1 MSKVLAII
9 PARAGSKGVKNK
21 NKRLVCGKPLIQ
33 YSIEAAKQ
41 SELLTDIVVSTD
53 DEDILQLAESLDVI
67 TVRRKENISNDTSA
81 IELSIQE
88 VLESYTDYDT
98 IVLLQPTSPLRDQF
112 DIDNAIRKFEES
124 DKTRTLTSVTKVDDH
139 HPARMYKDRSGI
151 LLPLDPVNYHKRR
164 QDLEE
169 LFIRNGCLYIF
180 DKRNFLKET
189 KVITKET
196 LTFEM
201 PAEKS
206 VNVDREMDLLLLQ
219 LVLEQR
225 SSGD

>member
-1 MSKVLAII
+1 MNKILAII

-21 NKRLVCGKPLIQ
+21 NKRQVCGKPLIQ
-33 YSIEAAKQ
+33 YSIESAKK
-41 SELLTDIVVSTD
+41 SALLTDIVVSTD
-53 DEDILQLAESLDVI
+53 DEEILLLAESLGVL
-67 TVRRKENISNDTSA
+67 TKKRKDNISNDSSA
-81 IELSIQE
+81 IELSIME
-88 VLESYTDYDT
+88 VLENYTDYDT

-112 DIDNAIRKFEES
+112 DIDNAIRQFEES

-139 HPARMYKDRSGI
+139 HPARMYKNNSGI

-180 DKRNFLKET
+180 DKRNFFKEK

-201 PAEKS
+201 SAEKS
-206 VNVDREMDLLLLQ
+206 VNVDRELDLLLLQ
-219 LVLEQR
+219 LVIEQR
-225 SSGD
+225 DFR